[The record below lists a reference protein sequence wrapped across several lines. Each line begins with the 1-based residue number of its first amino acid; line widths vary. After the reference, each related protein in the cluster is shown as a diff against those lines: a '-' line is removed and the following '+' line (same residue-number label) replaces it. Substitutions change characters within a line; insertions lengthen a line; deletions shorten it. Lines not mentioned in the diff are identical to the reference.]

1 MSSFVDNDGLRIEVL
16 FSGNGVRAVSSQWA
30 TQGRVLHNGSLSLFG
45 IVGERRPEGA
55 ITWSNGATWQP
66 LAATPS
72 GPFSPADTPARSH
85 TWVQVARYP
94 NLGYAEG
101 QGYGCWFAR
110 DPSSRMWVRAGRVK
124 VFADRKEAARFFCGP
139 IVAPTKCAHPEFL
152 AEALAARMPSALLSR
167 RVPICRLPGCECEC
181 SMMSMDAWWPIRAHL
196 MGLDAFEIRF
206 SAKWWGNESL
216 RSELVVTTKE
226 CLTQEQPLGLCAPV
240 PLAVGTPTRP
250 THACGT
256 CDDLQCL
263 GDGAAPVEEFDR
275 RCRPHVK
282 DQLGPQSCPTSG
294 RTPLAHRGP
303 WAPPT
308 IARRQEYLD
317 LEFGRQFG
325 NKTLEREGCRDLE
338 QCRTHWA
345 ARRASVVETLAREP
359 PLSDRGVY
367 A

>member
-1 MSSFVDNDGLRIEVL
+1 MSTFVDNDGLRIEVL

-45 IVGERRPEGA
+45 ITGERSADGRIA
-55 ITWSNGATWQP
+55 WSNGASWRP
-66 LAATPS
+66 LAATPF
-72 GPFSPADTPARSH
+72 GPFSPSDAPARSH

-124 VFADRKEAARFFCGP
+124 VFAD
-139 IVAPTKCAHPEFL
+139 
-152 AEALAARMPSALLSR
+152 
-167 RVPICRLPGCECEC
+167 
-181 SMMSMDAWWPIRAHL
+181 
-196 MGLDAFEIRF
+196 
-206 SAKWWGNESL
+206 
-216 RSELVVTTKE
+216 
-226 CLTQEQPLGLCAPV
+226 
-240 PLAVGTPTRP
+240 
-250 THACGT
+250 
-256 CDDLQCL
+256 
-263 GDGAAPVEEFDR
+263 
-275 RCRPHVK
+275 
-282 DQLGPQSCPTSG
+282 
-294 RTPLAHRGP
+294 
-303 WAPPT
+303 
-308 IARRQEYLD
+308 
-317 LEFGRQFG
+317 QFG

>member
-1 MSSFVDNDGLRIEVL
+1 MSTFVDNDGLRIEIL

-45 IVGERRPEGA
+45 IVGERSAEGA

-72 GPFSPADTPARSH
+72 GPFSPADTSARSH

-110 DPSSRMWVRAGRVK
+110 DPSSRMW
-124 VFADRKEAARFFCGP
+124 D
-139 IVAPTKCAHPEFL
+139 
-152 AEALAARMPSALLSR
+152 
-167 RVPICRLPGCECEC
+167 
-181 SMMSMDAWWPIRAHL
+181 
-196 MGLDAFEIRF
+196 
-206 SAKWWGNESL
+206 
-216 RSELVVTTKE
+216 
-226 CLTQEQPLGLCAPV
+226 
-240 PLAVGTPTRP
+240 
-250 THACGT
+250 
-256 CDDLQCL
+256 
-263 GDGAAPVEEFDR
+263 
-275 RCRPHVK
+275 
-282 DQLGPQSCPTSG
+282 
-294 RTPLAHRGP
+294 
-303 WAPPT
+303 
-308 IARRQEYLD
+308 LD
-317 LEFGRQFG
+317 LEFGLQFG